1 MIWRGLARMI
11 CSSCTQHA
19 PDRLVQCT
27 IESSTGKADGAA
39 GSRGGGAWGTEQ
51 QAKVTAEAA
60 GRTSSQAEATR
71 RTTASKG
78 RPTATTTTAPT
89 Y

>member
-1 MIWRGLARMI
+1 MLQTA
-11 CSSCTQHA
+11 SFNAQSNQA
-19 PDRLVQCT
+19 Q
-27 IESSTGKADGAA
+27 GKQTEQPGAGA
-39 GSRGGGAWGTEQ
+39 GVPGEQ

-78 RPTATTTTAPT
+78 RPTAATTTAPT